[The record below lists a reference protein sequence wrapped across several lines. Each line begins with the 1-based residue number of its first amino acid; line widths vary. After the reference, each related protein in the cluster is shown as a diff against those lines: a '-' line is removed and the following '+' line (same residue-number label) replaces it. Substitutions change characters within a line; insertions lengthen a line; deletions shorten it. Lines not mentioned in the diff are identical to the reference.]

1 MMKSIKEGGRKEIM
15 KNNIQK
21 LVLSAFFL
29 ALGIV
34 LPFMTMQIPELGNML
49 LPMHIPVLLC
59 GFLCGAPYGAVVGLI
74 VPILRSLLFGAPPM
88 IPIAISMAVELMV
101 YGAVS
106 GYLYNKLKT
115 KKFGI
120 YATLIPAM
128 LIGRVA
134 WGAVSW
140 LVFRALGNPFTWM
153 IFVTQAFI
161 NAIPG
166 IVLQLIL
173 IPVVLVSVNRYLQKQ
188 QS

>member
-1 MMKSIKEGGRKEIM
+1 M

-106 GYLYNKLKT
+106 GYLYSKLKT

-134 WGAVSW
+134 W
-140 LVFRALGNPFTWM
+140 
-153 IFVTQAFI
+153 
-161 NAIPG
+161 
-166 IVLQLIL
+166 
-173 IPVVLVSVNRYLQKQ
+173 
-188 QS
+188 